1 MASIWRTL
9 VDKFADWVQQ
19 NLVEVQKTLF
29 IWPFFAGLLLIA
41 IAYLCN
47 ILIVTDAN
55 NKGRE
60 VGYFAALNWTFTS
73 CVIVPIAFETSAL
86 ILRNARAALREAS
99 ESGLFITANGEPAP
113 VTAGE
118 QIWREVVVE
127 TTSWLVIFLIFGEF
141 VFIALWWICPGAGC

>member
-19 NLVEVQKTLF
+19 NLVEGQKTLF

-86 ILRNARAALREAS
+86 ICEMRGPRCVRHPRADCS
-99 ESGLFITANGEPAP
+99 
-113 VTAGE
+113 
-118 QIWREVVVE
+118 
-127 TTSWLVIFLIFGEF
+127 
-141 VFIALWWICPGAGC
+141 